1 MDLNKEIYEISRASI
16 DLCTKCQLSCICCST
31 SKGVIRNGFVKEGY
45 MSFDMFRYIVETNP
59 ELKEFEMSNWGEIF
73 LNPQILDIFEFAYNK
88 GIKLYCGNGT
98 NFNYV
103 PDSVLEGLVKY
114 RIEYLN
120 LSIDG
125 TSQDVYVKYRR
136 NGNYDRVI
144 SNIEKLNVF
153 KKIYNSPYPKLSWQ
167 FIIFGHNEHQIASA
181 KSECERLGMVFNP
194 KMNHSNFSP
203 ICDQKYVKLVTGL
216 DYSSREEFQRKTK
229 KTYKSPCYQCLF
241 SPQINW
247 NGDVLGC
254 CVNKW
259 GAFGNVSHNTL
270 REIME
275 GKKYQAMLNLLTG
288 KSIDESID
296 LPCHECP
303 NLKMVKESPISI
315 EGLIEYRSFI
325 HPALR

>member
-45 MSFDMFRYIVETNP
+45 MSFDMFRHIVETNP

-73 LNPQILDIFEFAYNK
+73 LNPLILDIFEFAYNK

-144 SNIEKLNVF
+144 SNIEKLNEF
-153 KKIYNSPYPKLSWQ
+153 KKLYNSPYPKLSWQ

-203 ICDQKYVKLVTGL
+203 ICDQEYVKLVTGL
-216 DYSSREEFQRKTK
+216 DYSSREEYQK
-229 KTYKSPCYQCLF
+229 KAKKSYKSPCYQCLF

-259 GAFGNVSHNTL
+259 GAFGNVSQNTL

-275 GKKYQAMLNLLTG
+275 GKKYQAMLNLLMG
-288 KSIDESID
+288 NPIDESIY

-303 NLKMVKESPISI
+303 NSKWSRNL
-315 EGLIEYRSFI
+315 LFQLR
-325 HPALR
+325 AL

>member
-167 FIIFGHNEHQIASA
+167 FIFGHNEHQIASA

-203 ICDQKYVKLVTGL
+203 ICDQEYVKLVTGL

>member
-1 MDLNKEIYEISRASI
+1 
-16 DLCTKCQLSCICCST
+16 
-31 SKGVIRNGFVKEGY
+31 
-45 MSFDMFRYIVETNP
+45 VETNP

-203 ICDQKYVKLVTGL
+203 ICDQEYVKLVTGL

>member
-203 ICDQKYVKLVTGL
+203 ICDQEYVKLVTGL

-247 NGDVLGC
+247 NGC
-254 CVNKW
+254 
-259 GAFGNVSHNTL
+259 
-270 REIME
+270 
-275 GKKYQAMLNLLTG
+275 LLYT
-288 KSIDESID
+288 
-296 LPCHECP
+296 
-303 NLKMVKESPISI
+303 SPSPRDR
-315 EGLIEYRSFI
+315 G
-325 HPALR
+325 

>member
-45 MSFDMFRYIVETNP
+45 MSFDMFLHIVETNP

-73 LNPQILDIFEFAYNK
+73 LNPEILDIFEFAYNK

-98 NFNYV
+98 NFNHV

-114 RIEYLN
+114 QVEYLN

-125 TSQDVYVKYRR
+125 TSQEVYIKYRR

-144 SNIEKLNVF
+144 SNIEKLNRF
-153 KKIYNSPYPKLSWQ
+153 KKLYNSTYPKLSWQ
-167 FIIFGHNEHQIASA
+167 FIIFGHNEHQIAFA
-181 KSECERLGMVFNP
+181 KSECKRLGMVFNP
-194 KMNHSNFSP
+194 RMNHSDFSP
-203 ICDQKYVKLVTGL
+203 ICDHEYVKRVTGL
-216 DYSSREEFQRKTK
+216 DYSSREEFQKKSK

-259 GAFGNVSHNTL
+259 GAFGNVSQNTL

-275 GKKYQAMLNLLTG
+275 GKKYQTMLTLLSG
-288 KSIDESID
+288 NSIDDDVD
-296 LPCHECP
+296 LPCRNCP
-303 NLKMVKESPISI
+303 NLKSVMESPISI
-315 EGLIEYRSFI
+315 EGLAEYKSFI

>member
-153 KKIYNSPYPKLSWQ
+153 KKIYNSPYP
-167 FIIFGHNEHQIASA
+167 I
-181 KSECERLGMVFNP
+181 
-194 KMNHSNFSP
+194 
-203 ICDQKYVKLVTGL
+203 
-216 DYSSREEFQRKTK
+216 
-229 KTYKSPCYQCLF
+229 
-241 SPQINW
+241 
-247 NGDVLGC
+247 
-254 CVNKW
+254 
-259 GAFGNVSHNTL
+259 
-270 REIME
+270 
-275 GKKYQAMLNLLTG
+275 
-288 KSIDESID
+288 
-296 LPCHECP
+296 
-303 NLKMVKESPISI
+303 
-315 EGLIEYRSFI
+315 
-325 HPALR
+325 